1 MRTGR
6 RKTILDLTRPM
17 DSLFVPF
24 SNGPYID
31 PPLEISQWSTIQNE
45 SFRVFRL
52 SMGTQSGTHIDA
64 PSHFLDDG
72 AGLEALSPDEF
83 IGTYFLLKLKDNVT
97 LTDVTELLKPYNGEN
112 ILFLKTPLNQ
122 CAEISLDALQKIL
135 SLPPVLLALSGE
147 VTVGNS
153 DAFTFYRV
161 IAKAQKF
168 IVEDL
173 NQHKTDD
180 LPDTG
185 ELFIFPLRLIG
196 VTGSPCRVLARI
208 AKVTKSVKKLHKINV
223 LK

>member
-1 MRTGR
+1 LRTGR
-6 RKTILDLTRPM
+6 RKTILDLTKTM

-24 SNGPYID
+24 SNGRYTD

-45 SFRVFRL
+45 GFRVFGL

-72 AGLEALSPDEF
+72 ACLEALSPDEF
-83 IGTYFLLKLKDNVT
+83 IGTYFLLKLKGKVT
-97 LTDVTELLKPYNGEN
+97 LADITGLLKPYKGES

-122 CAEISLDALQKIL
+122 CAEISLEALQKIL

-147 VTVGNS
+147 VTLENS
-153 DAFTFYRV
+153 DPFTFYRI

-173 NQHKTDD
+173 DQEKTDD

-185 ELFIFPLRLIG
+185 ELFVFPLRLIG
-196 VTGSPCRVLARI
+196 VAGSPCRVLARI
-208 AKVTKSVKKLHKINV
+208 AEVTKPGKKLKKNNGS
-223 LK
+223 K